1 MIDYIK
7 ENNSIKAQTKI
18 VLAKYKRCSTD
29 NQELT
34 LQDEVL
40 EKHIKRLKEDNPLI
54 DYEILNFEDK
64 GISGKT
70 TDRPDFKKMMD
81 LVDKG
86 KVQLILFTKLDRL
99 ARSLQDLLNI
109 TSRFEVRGVK
119 FIVVEQNIDTST
131 SNGKLL
137 FHILGAF
144 AEFERTIIRERM
156 ESGRKKAE
164 ITGTKSGKP
173 CHRPNKEIDR
183 DGVIFK
189 YNQGMSMHS
198 ISKFY
203 NCSITPIR
211 RIINTTKNPA

>member
-1 MIDYIK
+1 M
-7 ENNSIKAQTKI
+7 EQNNTSIKAQTKI
-18 VLAKYKRCSTD
+18 TIAKYKRCSTD

-34 LQDEVL
+34 LQDEIL
-40 EKHIKRLKEDNPLI
+40 EKHIKRIREDNPNI
-54 DYEILNFEDK
+54 IYEVLDFEDK

-70 TDRPDFKKMMD
+70 TERPDFQKMMD

-86 KVQLILFTKLDRL
+86 KIQLLIFTKLDRL

-109 TSRFEVRGVK
+109 TSKLESKGVK

-156 ESGRKKAE
+156 DSGRKKAE

-173 CHRPNKEIDR
+173 CHRPNITIDE
-183 DGVIFK
+183 DGVRFK
-189 YNQGMSMHS
+189 FQQGMSMHS
-198 ISKFY
+198 IAKQY
-203 NCSITPIR
+203 GVSITPIR
-211 RIINTTKNPA
+211 RILSNKEIF